1 MDDTIAAIST
11 AAGYGGISIL
21 RLSGAEAFDIAG
33 KIFVRPKGKR
43 FSDMP
48 SNSIHYGHIVSQS
61 GEVLDEVLVSKMKA
75 PYTYTAEDVVEI
87 NCHGGYV
94 ACENVLAEV
103 LSLGARLAEAGEF
116 TKRAFLNGRVDLSQA
131 EAVSD
136 MITGKTALSAKIAL
150 SQIDGA
156 LSQRINEIKQ
166 MLLSTIALLEVSI
179 QYPEYDVE
187 DVTEN
192 ELEQKIVIAREIIKG
207 LINTYRKG
215 EIIRNGFRVAII
227 GRPNVGKSMLLN
239 CLTESDKAIVTDIPG
254 TTRDVLDETINL
266 WGIPVRLMDT
276 AGIRESQNEVEAI
289 GISRSVKTI
298 EKAQLILFVVDAS
311 EALTKEDISLYG
323 MIKDK
328 AHIVVLNKTDKA
340 ADKELGLFFEKETSK
355 AAVSAKEGT
364 GMGELEGMIFKQ
376 ASSDSSDEMQS
387 AVAVNARHNDL
398 LNKAYS
404 SLSDAL
410 CAIRDGATQDL
421 AETDIRRAWQYLGKI
436 TGETADED
444 IIDEIFANFCLGK

>member
-1 MDDTIAAIST
+1 M
-11 AAGYGGISIL
+11 
-21 RLSGAEAFDIAG
+21 
-33 KIFVRPKGKR
+33 
-43 FSDMP
+43 
-48 SNSIHYGHIVSQS
+48 
-61 GEVLDEVLVSKMKA
+61 
-75 PYTYTAEDVVEI
+75 
-87 NCHGGYV
+87 
-94 ACENVLAEV
+94 
-103 LSLGARLAEAGEF
+103 
-116 TKRAFLNGRVDLSQA
+116 
-131 EAVSD
+131 
-136 MITGKTALSAKIAL
+136 
-150 SQIDGA
+150 
-156 LSQRINEIKQ
+156 
-166 MLLSTIALLEVSI
+166 
-179 QYPEYDVE
+179 
-187 DVTEN
+187 
-192 ELEQKIVIAREIIKG
+192 
-207 LINTYRKG
+207 
-215 EIIRNGFRVAII
+215 
-227 GRPNVGKSMLLN
+227 
-239 CLTESDKAIVTDIPG
+239 
-254 TTRDVLDETINL
+254 LDETINL